1 MGKKKKKVPFP
12 TPEQI
17 LEYIESAP
25 GKVKKRD
32 IANAFFI
39 KGDDRIKLKIV
50 LKELRESGK
59 IATEPGK
66 SLRPGGT
73 LPNVLVVTIGGVD
86 EYGDLTAR
94 PGNWAGEEKPPRI
107 FIEHHQKKKTPALAR
122 GDSALVRVSLLA
134 DKDGD
139 YYSARI
145 IRVLKGAPLTFIG
158 VYHAGKNGGKIS
170 PADKKNRTT
179 FIVRA
184 GNENG
189 AKDNTLVLAEAG
201 PKPRSR
207 QRFPDRTAI
216 VLENLGDLTE
226 PKSIS
231 LIALHHHD
239 IPYKFPAEVIK
250 EAGSAKAPTLKGRTD
265 LRHLPFFTIDPVD
278 ARDHDDAVLAWPD
291 EDKSNPGGHLISVA
305 IADVAHFVRPA
316 TALDLEAERRGN
328 SCYFPDRVVPMLP
341 ENLSADLCSLVKGKD
356 RAVFVCHL
364 KINHGGKIISH
375 KFERAMIKCVA
386 NISYQQAQAEID
398 SKSGDF
404 YAHTKPLYEAYR
416 ALDRARKNRG
426 PLELV
431 VPERKVI
438 LNPDGSIKDIVTREV
453 LTVHKI
459 IEEMMVAANVAAA
472 ETLTRANTLCMF
484 RVHEEPSREK
494 IENFRN
500 FLQTLG
506 LKFARGQVLSPG
518 VFNNILGQVRG
529 KKTQDVVNEMVLRSQ
544 SQAIYS
550 PDNLGHFGLA
560 LKKYAHFTS
569 PIRRYSDILVH
580 RGLITA
586 LNLGND
592 GLKTEDIAAFRK
604 MAEDISTTE
613 RRAMA
618 AERESVDRYLAQYMS
633 GRLGETFT
641 AKISGVTRFGLFA
654 TLPHSGAD
662 GFIPMSSLGYDYFV
676 LDDKAKRLVGRN
688 TGDTYRLG
696 EEIKV
701 RLVEADKFSGSLRF
715 ELMHENVIPESLL
728 RPRGHKRRGKKSNPR
743 RK

>member
-1 MGKKKKKVPFP
+1 MGHKKKKVPFP
-12 TPEQI
+12 SPEQI

-32 IANAFFI
+32 IANAFYI
-39 KGDDRIKLKIV
+39 RGDDRIKLKQV
-50 LKELRESGK
+50 LRDLRESGK
-59 IATEPGK
+59 IESEPGK

-73 LPNVLVVTIGGVD
+73 LPNVLMVTIGGVD

-94 PGNWAGEEKPPRI
+94 PGNWTSEDQPPRI

-122 GDSALVRVSLLA
+122 GDSALVRVSRMD
-134 DKDGD
+134 DKDGE

-158 VYHAGKNGGKIS
+158 IFHKTKDGGKIS
-170 PADKKNRTT
+170 PADKKNRNT
-179 FIVRA
+179 FTVHP
-184 GNENG
+184 GKENG

-207 QRFPDRTAI
+207 QKFLERTAI

-250 EAGSAKAPTLKGRTD
+250 EADRAKAPPLKGRTD
-265 LRHLPFFTIDPVD
+265 LRHLPFFTIDPAD

-291 EDKSNPGGHLISVA
+291 DDKKNPGGHLISVA
-305 IADVAHFVRPA
+305 IADVAHYVRPG
-316 TALDLEAERRGN
+316 TALDKEAEKRGN

-356 RAVFVCHL
+356 RAVFICHL
-364 KINHGGKIISH
+364 KISTAGEIISH
-375 KFERAMIKCVA
+375 RFERAIIKCVA

-398 SKSGDF
+398 TGAGDY
-404 YAHTKPLYEAYR
+404 YAYTKPLYEAYR

-431 VPERKVI
+431 VPERKVL
-438 LNPDGSIKDIVTREV
+438 LNDDGSIKDIVTREV

-472 ETLTRANTLCMF
+472 ETLTKAGALCMF

-494 IENFRN
+494 IENFRT
-500 FLQTLG
+500 FLQTLSI
-506 LKFARGQVLSPG
+506 KFTRGQVLSPK
-518 VFNNILGQVRG
+518 VFNNILGQVKG
-529 KKTQDVVNEMVLRSQ
+529 KKVAGVVNEMVLRSQ

-580 RGLITA
+580 RGLISA
-586 LNLGND
+586 LKLGAD
-592 GLKTEDIAAFRK
+592 GLKTEDIKEFRNSAGPGAKKPGAA
-604 MAEDISTTE
+604 
-613 RRAMA
+613 
-618 AERESVDRYLAQYMS
+618 
-633 GRLGETFT
+633 
-641 AKISGVTRFGLFA
+641 
-654 TLPHSGAD
+654 
-662 GFIPMSSLGYDYFV
+662 
-676 LDDKAKRLVGRN
+676 
-688 TGDTYRLG
+688 
-696 EEIKV
+696 
-701 RLVEADKFSGSLRF
+701 
-715 ELMHENVIPESLL
+715 
-728 RPRGHKRRGKKSNPR
+728 
-743 RK
+743 

>member
-1 MGKKKKKVPFP
+1 MGKKKNKVPFP

-25 GKVKKRD
+25 GKIKKRD
-32 IANAFFI
+32 IANAFYI
-39 KGDDRIKLKIV
+39 RGDDRIKLKQV
-50 LKELRESGK
+50 LRDLRESGK
-59 IATEPGK
+59 IESEPGK
-66 SLRPGGT
+66 ALRPGGT
-73 LPNVLVVTIGGVD
+73 LPNVLVVIAGGVD

-94 PGNWAGEEKPPRI
+94 PAQWTNDDQPPRI

-122 GDSALVRVSLLA
+122 GDSALVRVTRME

-145 IRVLKGAPLTFIG
+145 VRVLKGAPLTFIG
-158 VYHAGKNGGKIS
+158 VYHTGKDGGFIT
-170 PADKKNRTT
+170 PADKKNRNK
-179 FIVRA
+179 FIVRP
-184 GNENG
+184 GLENG
-189 AKDNTLVLAEAG
+189 AKNNTLVLAEAG

-207 QRFPDRTAI
+207 QKFLERSAK
-216 VLENLGDLTE
+216 VLENLGDLSE

-231 LIALHHHD
+231 LIAIHHHD
-239 IPYKFPAEVIK
+239 IPYQFPANVIR
-250 EAGSAKAPTLKGRTD
+250 EAEKAKAPSLKGRTD
-265 LRHLPFFTIDPVD
+265 LRKLPFFTIDPAD

-305 IADVAHFVRPA
+305 IADVAHYVRPSS
-316 TALDLEAERRGN
+316 ALDKEAEKRGN

-364 KINHGGKIISH
+364 KINQGGEILSH
-375 KFERAMIKCVA
+375 RFERAIIKCVA

-398 SKSGDF
+398 ARAGDF
-404 YAHTKPLYEAYR
+404 YAHTKPLYEAYK
-416 ALDRARKNRG
+416 ALDRARQNRG

-472 ETLTRANTLCMF
+472 ETLTRANMLCMF

-494 IENFRN
+494 IENFGN
-500 FLQTLG
+500 FLQTLSM
-506 LKFARGQVLSPG
+506 KFARGQVLSPG
-518 VFNNILGQVRG
+518 TFNKILGQVDG
-529 KKTQDVVNEMVLRSQ
+529 KKVAGVVNEMVLRSQ
-544 SQAIYS
+544 SQAAYS

-569 PIRRYSDILVH
+569 PIRRYADILVH
-580 RGLITA
+580 RGLIKA
-586 LNLGND
+586 LKLGED
-592 GLKTEDIAAFRK
+592 GLKTEDIKEFRK
-604 MAEDISTTE
+604 MAEDISAAE

-654 TLPHSGAD
+654 VLEHSGAD
-662 GFIPMSSLGYDYFV
+662 GFIPMSTMGYDYFV

-701 RLVEADKFSGSLRF
+701 RLVEADKFTGSLRF
-715 ELMHENVIPESLL
+715 ELMHDNVVPESLL
-728 RPRGHKRRGKKSNPR
+728 KPMDRKRRGKKRKHR